1 MTMNERD
8 SQQPSSASGVAAALL
23 LGLLAGAAAL
33 LLATKPGRQLLEQF
47 TDRTEEWKAQ
57 AAAAVAESRE
67 TLVSSVEA
75 ETLPAPDVGSGRVRE
90 YL

>member
-1 MTMNERD
+1 MSERD
-8 SQQPSSASGVAAALL
+8 YQQPSSASGVAAALL
-23 LGLLAGAAAL
+23 VALLAGAAAL
-33 LLATKPGRQLLEQF
+33 LLATKPGRHFVEQL

-75 ETLPAPDVGSGRVRE
+75 DTLPASDSGSGRVRE

>member
-33 LLATKPGRQLLEQF
+33 LLATKPGRQFLEQF
-47 TDRTEEWKAQ
+47 SDRTEEWKAQ
-57 AAAAVAESRE
+57 AAAAVAASRE

-75 ETLPAPDVGSGRVRE
+75 ETLPAPDSSSGRVRE